1 MLIARVWKKQKK
13 GLYLSVKVY
22 NADVLILL
30 RTLFLMSPTTYG
42 TAILRCH
49 LSHTK
54 VYNTRQISLIH

>member
-13 GLYLSVKVY
+13 GLYLGVKVY

-30 RTLFLMSPTTYG
+30 GTLFLMSPTTYA

-54 VYNTRQISLIH
+54 VYNNHQISLIH